1 MKIGGEKMK
10 GEMKRKIESYRNKRH
25 EEAAANFVVNVK
37 VPEGVNISGGA
48 EFVAFW
54 ETKNDEMRKSRGE
67 LGARMGEMEE
77 MYAAEAK
84 RVNEAVLAMERCNAE
99 VARMV
104 KDRESVQMVVKRTQ
118 KLVRMLQVI
127 DTVLSEKE
135 IELEE
140 KTWRD
145 KVRKVENEI
154 KVKEERQEAQ
164 LVALEKQMQAGEE
177 KRSRKAAESVEE
189 GNGGKFFE
197 RMMAGASVMYAR
209 GK

>member
-1 MKIGGEKMK
+1 
-10 GEMKRKIESYRNKRH
+10 
-25 EEAAANFVVNVK
+25 
-37 VPEGVNISGGA
+37 
-48 EFVAFW
+48 
-54 ETKNDEMRKSRGE
+54 
-67 LGARMGEMEE
+67 
-77 MYAAEAK
+77 
-84 RVNEAVLAMERCNAE
+84 
-99 VARMV
+99 MV

-154 KVKEERQEAQ
+154 KAKEERQEAQ

-177 KRSRKAAESVEE
+177 KRSRK
-189 GNGGKFFE
+189 F
-197 RMMAGASVMYAR
+197 Y
-209 GK
+209 